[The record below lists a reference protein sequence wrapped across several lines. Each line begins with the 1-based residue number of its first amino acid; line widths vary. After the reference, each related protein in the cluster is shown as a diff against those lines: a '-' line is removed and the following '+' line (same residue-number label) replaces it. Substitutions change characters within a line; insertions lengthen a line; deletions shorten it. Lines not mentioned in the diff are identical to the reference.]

1 MLRRPAAQ
9 APDAPVRRRRNRL
22 SPAAPR
28 TAFQSHSAPAE
39 RETCSIRPQGHE
51 FKPGPGARPR
61 LRPENFGGNFRRRS
75 VAVLMSQSTGCPLRI
90 ICSINPAVY
99 REAPSS
105 RKAAR
110 HMSLQR
116 RQHLFVALPEG
127 GVINVSRKPRD
138 ILHIQGREP
147 VQKALAGIQEILLRE
162 QG

>member
-1 MLRRPAAQ
+1 MQHTPSGARIQAGAGRAAQ
-9 APDAPVRRRRNRL
+9 AQARKFWGEFSLAQCCRFNVSVNRL
-22 SPAAPR
+22 
-28 TAFQSHSAPAE
+28 
-39 RETCSIRPQGHE
+39 
-51 FKPGPGARPR
+51 
-61 LRPENFGGNFRRRS
+61 
-75 VAVLMSQSTGCPLRI
+75 PLRI